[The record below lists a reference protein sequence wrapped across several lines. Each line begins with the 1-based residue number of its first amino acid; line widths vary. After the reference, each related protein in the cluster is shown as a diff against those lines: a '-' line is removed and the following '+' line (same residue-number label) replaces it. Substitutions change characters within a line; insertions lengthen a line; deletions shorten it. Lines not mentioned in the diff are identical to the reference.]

1 MVLNRN
7 VIMLAIVMVVNVL
20 IIILLTPL
28 GFETRPQSDLKP
40 LGYIAI
46 VSIFVGLALDL
57 ASIGLLFK
65 RARVRLASSLA
76 IANSILFLL
85 IVFVDRT
92 GSFFSAPI
100 PPVINTLEYLFVVVI
115 VVTLLLRQWPKR
127 EKRSKFNPKSHFS
140 CFLQSLRVFSIGQKF
155 KPKELVMLKLHSK
168 KLCYTF

>member
-40 LGYIAI
+40 FGYIAI

-65 RARVRLASSLA
+65 TARVRLASSIA
-76 IANSILFLL
+76 IVSSILFFL
-85 IVFVDRT
+85 IIFVDRT
-92 GSFFSAPI
+92 GSFFSVPI
-100 PPVINTLEYLFVVVI
+100 PPAINTLEYLFVVVL
-115 VVTLLLRQWPKR
+115 VVTLFLASMAYR
-127 EKRSKFNPKSHFS
+127 ER
-140 CFLQSLRVFSIGQKF
+140 
-155 KPKELVMLKLHSK
+155 
-168 KLCYTF
+168 

>member
-40 LGYIAI
+40 FGYIAI

-65 RARVRLASSLA
+65 RARIKLASIIA
-76 IANSILFLL
+76 IFSSILFLM
-85 IVFVDRT
+85 IIFVDRT
-92 GSFFSAPI
+92 GSFFSVPI
-100 PPVINTLEYLFVVVI
+100 PPAINTLEYLFVVVL
-115 VVTLLLRQWPKR
+115 VVTLFLASMAYR
-127 EKRSKFNPKSHFS
+127 ER
-140 CFLQSLRVFSIGQKF
+140 
-155 KPKELVMLKLHSK
+155 
-168 KLCYTF
+168 